1 MIELVKVLTIIA
13 RNNEQ
18 SAINDHK
25 TNVNHSLEANEPS
38 EKTGVMTGMQNTT
51 SNEERIT
58 VVKANKHK
66 LNSGG
71 SGSSSTKSV
80 ININEGEKSYI
91 CEGVERKKHRL
102 REYFIREAKT
112 KAEVLSVVAQRDRRE
127 HKFGRK
133 SI

>member
-1 MIELVKVLTIIA
+1 MIVLVKVLTIIA
-13 RNNEQ
+13 RNNEK

-38 EKTGVMTGMQNTT
+38 EKIGDGMQNTT
-51 SNEERIT
+51 SNEELIT

>member
-1 MIELVKVLTIIA
+1 MIVLVKVLTIIA
-13 RNNEQ
+13 RNNEK
-18 SAINDHK
+18 SAINEHK

-38 EKTGVMTGMQNTT
+38 GDGMQNTT